1 MKNIFRD
8 EKYEELTR
16 SQLEAAQKGLQRIA
30 DEWIKLD
37 VGELPSIWDLILD
50 MQKVYGA
57 AVYKDVEVPQIT
69 GKYQISK
76 DIWVKTVS
84 VPIPNGL
91 YVAVRD
97 CKKLT
102 YHNDRDLWRLEGS
115 TVVMD
120 EQKADALINHY
131 TLTAKSKEE
140 EKLIA
145 DLQELTKLLNSCN
158 KRLGQQLFSVSD
170 VNSNRWMHSKWQMLE
185 TTDPDDTREQRHHRG
200 MAYLVLP
207 GDTIRRWITDSGKRN
222 RL

>member
-158 KRLGQQLFSVSD
+158 KRLGQQLFSVQD
-170 VNSNRWMHSKWQMLE
+170 VNSNRWMHSKWEILE
-185 TTDPDDTREQRHHRG
+185 EMDPDDTREQRHHRG

-207 GDTIRRWITDSGKRN
+207 GETIRRWITDSGKRN

>member
-30 DEWIKLD
+30 DEWLKLD
-37 VGELPSIWDLILD
+37 VGELPDLWDLILD
-50 MQKVYGA
+50 VEKVYGA
-57 AVYKDVEVPQIT
+57 ALYKDIEVPQIT

-158 KRLGQQLFSVSD
+158 KRLGQQLFSVQD
-170 VNSNRWMHSKWQMLE
+170 VNSNRWMHSKWEILE
-185 TTDPDDTREQRHHRG
+185 EMDPDDTREQRHHRG

-207 GDTIRRWITDSGKRN
+207 GETIRRWITDSGKRN